1 MAKFNEARKI
11 TKAQQEMYVA
21 ANEMRTELKKTS
33 LDYFKKSF
41 DNEGFTDRGF
51 WHWTPLK
58 RERPKR
64 FRGRK
69 ILTNTGKLKNS
80 IKTTSNS
87 TKTDFYVRFYSN
99 VKYAAIHNEGLNGRA
114 FGKYPFKMPK
124 RMFMGYSYILDKKL
138 QRIFNIKVNRIF
150 K

>member
-1 MAKFNEARKI
+1 MARFNEVRKI

-21 ANEMRTELKKTS
+21 VNSMRTDLKETALKH
-33 LDYFKKSF
+33 FKKSF
-41 DNEGFTDRGF
+41 YDEGFTEKSF

-58 RERPKR
+58 RERKGR
-64 FRGRK
+64 FRGKK

-80 IKTTSNS
+80 IKTRANSNKNGFS
-87 TKTDFYVRFYSN
+87 VTFFSN
-99 VKYAAIHNEGLNGRA
+99 VKYAAIHNEGLYGKA

-124 RMFMGYSYILDKKL
+124 RMFMGYSTVLDRKL
-138 QRIFNIKVNRIF
+138 QSIFNKKIQAIF